1 MEVQHNNAI
10 MQVVGNTVL
19 KTYKELE
26 IRKRRVWR
34 QGHSC
39 RELLE
44 DASDV
49 DIIQPAQRNPC
60 AFGRVLLDQVKG
72 IHKHAKIPYGSH
84 SL

>member
-1 MEVQHNNAI
+1 
-10 MQVVGNTVL
+10 MQLCKLWEIQEGVGD
-19 KTYKELE
+19 KEKKSL
-26 IRKRRVWR
+26 IWR